1 MGVTC
6 IILFLFLMMTASNNA
21 DVFAQGGAKQ
31 LHLEVEHLSQESIHC
46 AHNSALKGVHLLH
59 LLS

>member
-1 MGVTC
+1 
-6 IILFLFLMMTASNNA
+6 MMTASNNA

-31 LHLEVEHLSQESIHC
+31 LCLEVEHLSQESIHC